1 MELSHPDHPERR
13 RGKSRAAL
21 TMIEHIRAAERE
33 RCAKIA
39 EYLAKGQALEI
50 GGKTLL
56 LGSMT
61 TGECAAQEAT
71 ATAIAAAIRNKET
84 AR

>member
-1 MELSHPDHPERR
+1 MSQSKGSVKATAQVHAEIV
-13 RGKSRAAL
+13 GAA
-21 TMIEHIRAAERE
+21 IAAERE
-33 RCAKIA
+33 RCAKSA